1 MNVIDA
7 ILSRTSRPRLCEPG
21 PDDAALGVLFRC
33 AIRAPDHGLLRPW
46 RFVVFRGE
54 ARHALGELLA
64 GAEQAANPA
73 ASADS
78 LAKIRGNPLRAPVVV
93 ACVARVDTGHLLKV
107 PRIEQVAA
115 VAAAVQN
122 MQLAAEALGFG
133 AMWRTGPLAASTL
146 VKQSLGFDEIDEIVA
161 FLYLGTPEGDRR
173 AAPAADPAVFVREWS
188 SR

>member
-1 MNVIDA
+1 MNLIDA
-7 ILSRTSRPRLCEPG
+7 ILARTSRPRLGDPG
-21 PDDAALGVLFRC
+21 PDDAALDVLFRC
-33 AIRAPDHGLLRPW
+33 AARAPDHGLLRPW

-54 ARHALGELLA
+54 ARHVLGEMLA
-64 GAEQAANPA
+64 GAEQAANPSVA
-73 ASADS
+73 VDS
-78 LAKIRGNPLRAPVVV
+78 LAKLRANPLRAPVVV
-93 ACVARVDTGHLLKV
+93 ACVARVDPGHPKI

-146 VKQSLGFDEIDEIVA
+146 MKQSLGFDEVDEIVA

-173 AAPAADPAVFVREWS
+173 TTPTTDPANFVREWG
-188 SR
+188 RP